1 MLLYFSHQGS
11 GGKHLNSFLF
21 SRLCSLTA
29 WWNSHCH
36 STPFFPFHQ
45 PWVDLDLG
53 VPLGRILIALTPCP
67 QIARSITSTHKE
79 RLLSLS
85 WKWLSLCFL
94 LLILGKCSHFVHS
107 IFSLASLFFM
117 LEFSRI
123 LFHRQLQCLAYYKN
137 SRQIG

>member
-11 GGKHLNSFLF
+11 GGKHLNRFLF

-85 WKWLSLCFL
+85 WKMAITL
-94 LLILGKCSHFVHS
+94 
-107 IFSLASLFFM
+107 FSAP
-117 LEFSRI
+117 
-123 LFHRQLQCLAYYKN
+123 N
-137 SRQIG
+137 SRQALTLCAHYIFTCKLVFHVGMLKDSIPSPASVSSIL